1 MSGTMGAGLNKSR
14 GVRLTRFFLRES
26 NFAFLKSMAWRVVG
40 RAFYHCAARP
50 SDDLLS
56 AKFNRLK

>member
-1 MSGTMGAGLNKSR
+1 LNKSR

-26 NFAFLKSMAWRVVG
+26 NFAFLKSMAWPVASRV
-40 RAFYHCAARP
+40 FYHCAPRP
-50 SDDLLS
+50 SDELLS

>member
-1 MSGTMGAGLNKSR
+1 MSGTIAAGLNKSR

-26 NFAFLKSMAWRVVG
+26 NFAFLKSKGWPVASRV
-40 RAFYHCAARP
+40 FYHCAARL

-56 AKFNRLK
+56 AECNELK

>member
-1 MSGTMGAGLNKSR
+1 MSGTIAAGLSKSR

-26 NFAFLKSMAWRVVG
+26 NFAFLKSWLGEVVG
-40 RAFYHCAARP
+40 RVFYHCAARL

-56 AKFNRLK
+56 AKVTRLK

>member
-1 MSGTMGAGLNKSR
+1 MSGTIGAGLSKSR

-26 NFAFLKSMAWRVVG
+26 NFAFLRSLAWPVRVVV
-40 RAFYHCAARP
+40 FYHCAARP